1 MAGGA
6 SRRVSVG
13 AGVLGAGCQSVPGR
27 RVLGVLCGNQPSD
40 RPTLISKFQPPA
52 FAYFGC
58 CVYCVWLISCLGMTS
73 TLEIR
78 PGSVDHRDLAILERA
93 LAKKRG
99 KTARLTGF
107 DGHRIEIPGDLVEA
121 LLLIVQQLHT
131 GNGVSIA
138 ALRAE
143 VTTAE
148 AADLLNVSRP
158 FVIKLLE
165 TGEIPFRKVGTHR
178 RVRLVDVLE
187 YRDRQDAIANAALDN
202 MVRQAEEHGLYD

>member
-1 MAGGA
+1 
-6 SRRVSVG
+6 
-13 AGVLGAGCQSVPGR
+13 
-27 RVLGVLCGNQPSD
+27 
-40 RPTLISKFQPPA
+40 
-52 FAYFGC
+52 
-58 CVYCVWLISCLGMTS
+58 MTS

-78 PGSVDHRDLAILERA
+78 PGSVDHRDLAILERS

-107 DGHRIEIPGDLVEA
+107 DGHNIEIPSDLVEA
-121 LLLIVQQLHT
+121 LLLIVHQLQT

-165 TGEIPFRKVGTHR
+165 SGAMPFRKVGTHR
-178 RVRLVDVLE
+178 RVRLTDVLE
-187 YRDRQDAIANAALDN
+187 YRDRQDAVANAALND
-202 MVRQAEEHGLYD
+202 MVRQAERHGLYE

>member
-1 MAGGA
+1 
-6 SRRVSVG
+6 
-13 AGVLGAGCQSVPGR
+13 
-27 RVLGVLCGNQPSD
+27 
-40 RPTLISKFQPPA
+40 
-52 FAYFGC
+52 
-58 CVYCVWLISCLGMTS
+58 MTS

-78 PGSVDHRDLAILERA
+78 PGSVDHRDLAIMERS
-93 LAKKRG
+93 LARKRG

-107 DGHRIEIPGDLVEA
+107 DGHNIEIPSDLVEA
-121 LLLIVQQLHT
+121 LLLIVHQLQI

-165 TGEIPFRKVGTHR
+165 SGAMPFRKVGTHR
-178 RVRLVDVLE
+178 RVRLFDVLE
-187 YRDRQDAIANAALDN
+187 YRDRQDAVANAALND
-202 MVRQAEEHGLYD
+202 MVRQAERHGLYD

>member
-1 MAGGA
+1 
-6 SRRVSVG
+6 
-13 AGVLGAGCQSVPGR
+13 
-27 RVLGVLCGNQPSD
+27 
-40 RPTLISKFQPPA
+40 
-52 FAYFGC
+52 
-58 CVYCVWLISCLGMTS
+58 MTS

-78 PGSVDHRDLAILERA
+78 PGSVDHRDLAILERS
-93 LAKKRG
+93 LARKRG

-107 DGHRIEIPGDLVEA
+107 DGHNIEIPSDLVEA
-121 LLLIVQQLHT
+121 LLLIVHQLQT

-165 TGEIPFRKVGTHR
+165 SGAMPFRKVGTHR
-178 RVRLVDVLE
+178 RVRLIDVLE
-187 YRDRQDAIANAALDN
+187 YRDRQDAVANAALND
-202 MVRQAEEHGLYD
+202 MVRQAERHGLYD

>member
-1 MAGGA
+1 
-6 SRRVSVG
+6 
-13 AGVLGAGCQSVPGR
+13 
-27 RVLGVLCGNQPSD
+27 
-40 RPTLISKFQPPA
+40 
-52 FAYFGC
+52 
-58 CVYCVWLISCLGMTS
+58 MTS

-78 PGSVDHRDLAILERA
+78 PGSVDHRDLTILERS

-107 DGHRIEIPGDLVEA
+107 DGHNIEIPSDLVEA
-121 LLLIVQQLHT
+121 LLLIVHQLQT

-165 TGEIPFRKVGTHR
+165 SGAMPFRKVGTHR
-178 RVRLVDVLE
+178 RVRLIDVLE
-187 YRDRQDAIANAALDN
+187 YRDRQDAVANAALND
-202 MVRQAEEHGLYD
+202 MVRQAERHGLYE

>member
-1 MAGGA
+1 
-6 SRRVSVG
+6 
-13 AGVLGAGCQSVPGR
+13 
-27 RVLGVLCGNQPSD
+27 
-40 RPTLISKFQPPA
+40 
-52 FAYFGC
+52 
-58 CVYCVWLISCLGMTS
+58 MTS

-78 PGSVDHRDLAILERA
+78 PGSVDHRDLAILERS

-107 DGHRIEIPGDLVEA
+107 DGHNIEIPSDLVEA
-121 LLLIVQQLHT
+121 LLLIVHQLQT

-165 TGEIPFRKVGTHR
+165 SGAMPFRKVGTHR
-178 RVRLVDVLE
+178 RVRLIDVLE
-187 YRDRQDAIANAALDN
+187 YRDRQDAVAKAALND
-202 MVRQAEEHGLYD
+202 MVRQAERHGLYD

>member
-1 MAGGA
+1 
-6 SRRVSVG
+6 
-13 AGVLGAGCQSVPGR
+13 
-27 RVLGVLCGNQPSD
+27 
-40 RPTLISKFQPPA
+40 
-52 FAYFGC
+52 
-58 CVYCVWLISCLGMTS
+58 MTS

-78 PGSVDHRDLAILERA
+78 PGSVDHRDLAIMERS

-107 DGHRIEIPGDLVEA
+107 DGHNIEIPSDLVEA
-121 LLLIVQQLHT
+121 LLLIVHQLQT

-165 TGEIPFRKVGTHR
+165 SGAMPFRKVGTHR
-178 RVRLVDVLE
+178 RVRLIDVLE
-187 YRDRQDAIANAALDN
+187 YRDRQDAVANAALND
-202 MVRQAEEHGLYD
+202 MVRQAERHGLYD

>member
-1 MAGGA
+1 
-6 SRRVSVG
+6 
-13 AGVLGAGCQSVPGR
+13 
-27 RVLGVLCGNQPSD
+27 
-40 RPTLISKFQPPA
+40 
-52 FAYFGC
+52 
-58 CVYCVWLISCLGMTS
+58 MTS

-78 PGSVDHRDLAILERA
+78 PGSVDHRDLAIMERS
-93 LAKKRG
+93 LARKRG

-107 DGHRIEIPGDLVEA
+107 DGHNIEIPSDLVEA
-121 LLLIVQQLHT
+121 LLLIVHQLQT

-165 TGEIPFRKVGTHR
+165 SGAMPFRKVGTHR
-178 RVRLVDVLE
+178 RVRLIDVLE
-187 YRDRQDAIANAALDN
+187 YRDRQDAVANAALND
-202 MVRQAEEHGLYD
+202 MVRQAERHGLYE

>member
-1 MAGGA
+1 
-6 SRRVSVG
+6 
-13 AGVLGAGCQSVPGR
+13 
-27 RVLGVLCGNQPSD
+27 
-40 RPTLISKFQPPA
+40 
-52 FAYFGC
+52 
-58 CVYCVWLISCLGMTS
+58 MTS

-78 PGSVDHRDLAILERA
+78 PGSVDHRDLAILERS

-107 DGHRIEIPGDLVEA
+107 DGHNIEIPSDLVEA
-121 LLLIVQQLHT
+121 LLLIVHQLQT

-165 TGEIPFRKVGTHR
+165 SGAMPFRKVGTHR
-178 RVRLVDVLE
+178 RVRLIDVLE
-187 YRDRQDAIANAALDN
+187 YRDRQDAVANAALND
-202 MVRQAEEHGLYD
+202 MVRQAERHSLYD

>member
-1 MAGGA
+1 
-6 SRRVSVG
+6 
-13 AGVLGAGCQSVPGR
+13 
-27 RVLGVLCGNQPSD
+27 
-40 RPTLISKFQPPA
+40 
-52 FAYFGC
+52 
-58 CVYCVWLISCLGMTS
+58 MTS

-78 PGSVDHRDLAILERA
+78 PGSVDHRDLAIMERS

-107 DGHRIEIPGDLVEA
+107 DGHNIEIPSDLVEA
-121 LLLIVQQLHT
+121 LLLIVHQLQT

-165 TGEIPFRKVGTHR
+165 SGAMPFRKVGTHR
-178 RVRLVDVLE
+178 RVRLIDILE
-187 YRDRQDAIANAALDN
+187 YRDRQDAVANAALND
-202 MVRQAEEHGLYD
+202 MVRQAERHGLYD

>member
-1 MAGGA
+1 
-6 SRRVSVG
+6 
-13 AGVLGAGCQSVPGR
+13 
-27 RVLGVLCGNQPSD
+27 
-40 RPTLISKFQPPA
+40 
-52 FAYFGC
+52 
-58 CVYCVWLISCLGMTS
+58 MTS

-78 PGSVDHRDLAILERA
+78 PGSVDHRDLEILERA

-202 MVRQAEEHGLYD
+202 MVRQAEEHGLYDLRVRSS

>member
-1 MAGGA
+1 
-6 SRRVSVG
+6 
-13 AGVLGAGCQSVPGR
+13 
-27 RVLGVLCGNQPSD
+27 
-40 RPTLISKFQPPA
+40 
-52 FAYFGC
+52 
-58 CVYCVWLISCLGMTS
+58 MTS

-78 PGSVDHRDLAILERA
+78 PGSVDHRDLAILERS

-99 KTARLTGF
+99 KTARLTGI
-107 DGHRIEIPGDLVEA
+107 DGHNIEIPSDLVEA
-121 LLLIVQQLHT
+121 LLLIVHQLQT

-165 TGEIPFRKVGTHR
+165 SGAMPFRKVGTHR
-178 RVRLVDVLE
+178 RVRLIDVLE
-187 YRDRQDAIANAALDN
+187 YRDRQDAVANAALND
-202 MVRQAEEHGLYD
+202 MVRQAERHGLYD

>member
-1 MAGGA
+1 
-6 SRRVSVG
+6 
-13 AGVLGAGCQSVPGR
+13 
-27 RVLGVLCGNQPSD
+27 
-40 RPTLISKFQPPA
+40 
-52 FAYFGC
+52 
-58 CVYCVWLISCLGMTS
+58 MTS

-78 PGSVDHRDLAILERA
+78 PESVDRRDLAILERA

-99 KTARLTGF
+99 QTARLTGF

-121 LLLIVQQLHT
+121 LLMIVQQLHT

-158 FVIKLLE
+158 FVIKLLDAFLKI
-165 TGEIPFRKVGTHR
+165 IPRSYR
-178 RVRLVDVLE
+178 PVLS
-187 YRDRQDAIANAALDN
+187 DLIFQSSLNPLD
-202 MVRQAEEHGLYD
+202 LSKSSI